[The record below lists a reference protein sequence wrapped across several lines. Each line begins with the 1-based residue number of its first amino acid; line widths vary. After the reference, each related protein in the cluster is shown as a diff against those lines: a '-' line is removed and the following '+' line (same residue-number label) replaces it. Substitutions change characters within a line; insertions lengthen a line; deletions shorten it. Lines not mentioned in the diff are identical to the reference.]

1 MRGLVILVALVLASI
16 VRAEQAP
23 ATPVPVPAPAA
34 APVEAQAAA
43 PKPSPLE
50 PQGYTYEPGGRRDPF
65 VSLVRRGEEAA
76 GAPTGAR
83 PSGLPGLATS
93 EVALR
98 GTIKGRSG
106 EWIAILQGVDRKT
119 HLARAGDR
127 LLDGTVRS
135 VTADSV
141 VILQSVKDPLSLE
154 TQREVRKRLRSTDE
168 AK

>member
-1 MRGLVILVALVLASI
+1 MRATATFAVLLLASV

-23 ATPVPVPAPAA
+23 ATPAPAPAPAA
-34 APVEAQAAA
+34 ARAETQAPAA
-43 PKPSPLE
+43 KPSPLE
-50 PQGYTYEPGGRRDPF
+50 PQGYTYEPGSRRDPF
-65 VSLVRRGEEAA
+65 VSLLRRGEEAA
-76 GAPTGAR
+76 GVPTGAR

-98 GTIKGRSG
+98 GTVKGRSG

-119 HLARAGDR
+119 HIARTGDR
-127 LLDGTVRS
+127 LMDGTISS
-135 VTADSV
+135 VTSDSM

-154 TQREVRKRLRSTDE
+154 TQREVRKRLRNTEE